1 MNIKNDINY
10 DGWELRY
17 FDLSKNFRK
26 YQFDLIKKYIFGN
39 VAEIG
44 PGNGI
49 ILEYYVDRCET
60 LDLFE
65 PDKDLFLNLN
75 NKFSDVKKITIQN
88 KELELSDGIY
98 DTILY
103 LDVLEHIEDHESEI
117 LKAFGSLKKDG
128 YLVFNVPAF
137 QFLYSDFD
145 KKVGHFRRY
154 SKKDFINILSKH
166 NLKMINSKYY
176 DSIGFLLSLISKIT
190 FSNYKKNFENKI
202 KIWDS
207 LIFISKIIDKI
218 SFNSLGKSLL
228 VVIKK

>member
-154 SKKDFINILSKH
+154 SKKYFINIL
-166 NLKMINSKYY
+166 
-176 DSIGFLLSLISKIT
+176 
-190 FSNYKKNFENKI
+190 
-202 KIWDS
+202 
-207 LIFISKIIDKI
+207 
-218 SFNSLGKSLL
+218 
-228 VVIKK
+228 